1 MAEQFT
7 FRSFDMD
14 LDPYDR
20 EALARELDQVPEEYW
35 YYSAFR
41 RCDLLILYSTSG
53 RFVQKDLVQ
62 SQGSLDW
69 SPPSAHT
76 PLLREFAAEKL
87 FPLFKPMGRIAIIRT
102 RPGQNMAVHID
113 CSKKNFDQ
121 MNAKFRLVLRG
132 RIDTLYFFDREGNKT
147 YIRSN
152 NPAYVMDGAHVHAMD
167 NTGDEVKY
175 TLSVGSPWMG
185 EGPINDLLK
194 ENGLERLDL
203 SKPDFNPEWEDPL
216 VKEPY

>member
-7 FRSFDMD
+7 FWSFDMD

-87 FPLFKPMGRIAIIRT
+87 FHCSNLWGELPLSAPALDKTWLSISTA
-102 RPGQNMAVHID
+102 A
-113 CSKKNFDQ
+113 KKIST
-121 MNAKFRLVLRG
+121 K
-132 RIDTLYFFDREGNKT
+132 
-147 YIRSN
+147 
-152 NPAYVMDGAHVHAMD
+152 
-167 NTGDEVKY
+167 
-175 TLSVGSPWMG
+175 
-185 EGPINDLLK
+185 
-194 ENGLERLDL
+194 
-203 SKPDFNPEWEDPL
+203 
-216 VKEPY
+216 